1 MVLSTVLWFNNVT
14 VHKRSGGIFN
24 STVLEIFHNSL
35 LIGYVE
41 VHKRQLEILW
51 ISGTKV
57 CGLFCVSA
65 TATAATERLSEAL
78 RDNNVEILWGRQ
90 IKKKRWMSSM
100 SARVQLAVEG
110 F

>member
-1 MVLSTVLWFNNVT
+1 MGCREESSILQSWNISTTLP
-14 VHKRSGGIFN
+14 R
-24 STVLEIFHNSL
+24 LEYFPW
-35 LIGYVE
+35 VE
-41 VHKRQLEILW
+41 VLG

-57 CGLFCVSA
+57 CGFFCGSA

-78 RDNNVEILWGRQ
+78 WINNVKVLLWK
-90 IKKKRWMSSM
+90 IKPRKTRMSSM